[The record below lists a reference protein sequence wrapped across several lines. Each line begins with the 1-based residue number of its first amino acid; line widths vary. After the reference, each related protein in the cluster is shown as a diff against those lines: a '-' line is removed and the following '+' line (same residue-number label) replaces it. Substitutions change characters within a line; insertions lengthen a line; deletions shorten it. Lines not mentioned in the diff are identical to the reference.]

1 MRKFKV
7 FLLMLCTA
15 LALSGCTSKESIKEL
30 EEQNKILIEENKSLK
45 EQIAGLENEFYELK
59 KDNADLFAKL
69 EKLSAENSKKDDN
82 SFVTCVFDKEN
93 DQIILSNESESYK
106 LSICLYGTQIEP
118 GEYQVFGSDKETIL
132 EGLLLRN
139 GVEQDLKTTLFVECS
154 GETIKASGSAQ
165 LYKPK
170 SITKSGEILD
180 FSYEGSFVRR

>member
-45 EQIAGLENEFYELK
+45 EQIAGLETEFYELK

-132 EGLLLRN
+132 
-139 GVEQDLKTTLFVECS
+139 DLNKQYSIRFTLKNIYDKPLSLELY
-154 GETIKASGSAQ
+154 ASG
-165 LYKPK
+165 YKERHNILFEP
-170 SITKSGEILD
+170 SSCISFCAYFSSQTKTK
-180 FSYEGSFVRR
+180 